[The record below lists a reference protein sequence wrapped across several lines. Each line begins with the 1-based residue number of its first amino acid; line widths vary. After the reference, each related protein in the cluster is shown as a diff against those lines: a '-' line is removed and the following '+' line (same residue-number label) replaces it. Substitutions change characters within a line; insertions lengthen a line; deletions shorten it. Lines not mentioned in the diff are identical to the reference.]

1 MPWFKLDLQGQLK
14 GSVTMRRPGN
24 EKQGLGVH
32 GLAFLGLLE
41 TTRAARRE
49 EKQAESQEQA
59 NVLGSAWLDPFSSEL
74 SRGFTCRWRELSSA
88 STAWTGWTCLMW
100 TIKMCYE

>member
-1 MPWFKLDLQGQLK
+1 MPWFKLDLQSQLK

-49 EKQAESQEQA
+49 ERQAESQEQA
-59 NVLGSAWLDPFSSEL
+59 NGLGSIWLDPL
-74 SRGFTCRWRELSSA
+74 SQVDYPEGPPADGESSA
-88 STAWTGWTCLMW
+88 QQVQPGQAGLAWCGQ
-100 TIKMCYE
+100 

>member
-14 GSVTMRRPGN
+14 GSVMMRRPGN

-32 GLAFLGLLE
+32 TLAFLGLLE

-49 EKQAESQEQA
+49 ERQAESQEQA
-59 NVLGSAWLDPFSSEL
+59 NGLGSTWLDPLTQVDYPEGSPADE
-74 SRGFTCRWRELSSA
+74 GAQLSSA
-88 STAWTGWTCLMW
+88 SKAQTG
-100 TIKMCYE
+100 